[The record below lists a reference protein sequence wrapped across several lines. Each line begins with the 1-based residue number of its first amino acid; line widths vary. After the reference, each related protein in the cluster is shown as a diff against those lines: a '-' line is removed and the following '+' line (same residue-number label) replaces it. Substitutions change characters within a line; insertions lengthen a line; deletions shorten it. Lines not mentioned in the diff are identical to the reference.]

1 MVFGKNPNIFVPHYL
16 NQTPMQSLI
25 SPENN
30 LVLFFVIAGAAA
42 FGLYSEHKKWFG
54 KLSGILVTMISMSL
68 LAMAGVVPVASNPA
82 IKVDVYE
89 MVFSY
94 FIPISIPMLLFSSN
108 ILKIVKESGKL
119 LIAYILGAVGIVIG
133 CFIAFSFIDL
143 GADSGNTAGVIAA
156 TLIGGSVNF
165 IAAAEILNFS
175 SNPLFTATIA
185 VDNFVS
191 NLFTLFLF
199 LTPSLLF
206 LSRFFVKPKK
216 ENEMEDASK
225 LEKAQFPMTLE
236 RVAVSVFTAA
246 LIAGVGTLL
255 TPYLQDLLHTKLN
268 LSILVITFL
277 AVLTANLFPKRLKA
291 LEETA
296 FSLGLWMMYI
306 FLAVIGAATN
316 MTQIFT
322 IGPAVL
328 GFYLTIMVFHF
339 LFMLALA
346 KLFKLDV
353 YEVVISSAANIMGP
367 SVAAPMAASMGQK
380 KLVTPAILVGILGYI
395 IGTFIGVSIALYL
408 N

>member
-1 MVFGKNPNIFVPHYL
+1 
-16 NQTPMQSLI
+16 MQSLI

-30 LVLFFVIAGAAA
+30 LVLFFVVAGAAA

-68 LAMAGVVPVASNPA
+68 LAMAGVVPVASNPT

-119 LIAYILGAVGIVIG
+119 LVAYTLGAIGIVIG
-133 CFIAFSFIDL
+133 CFIAYSFIDL

-175 SNPLFTATIA
+175 TNPLFTATIA

-191 NLFTLFLF
+191 NLYTLFLF

-206 LSRFFVKPKK
+206 LARFFVKPKK
-216 ENEMEDASK
+216 ENEVEDTKAI
-225 LEKAQFPMTLE
+225 EKAKFPMTLE
-236 RVAVSVFTAA
+236 RIAVSVFIAA
-246 LIAGVGTLL
+246 LIAGLGNLL
-255 TPYLQDLLHTKLN
+255 APYLQSLLHTKLN
-268 LSILVITFL
+268 LSILVITVL
-277 AVLTANLFPKRLKA
+277 AVLAANLFPKRLKP
-291 LEETA
+291 LEDTA

-316 MTQIFT
+316 MTQIFS

-328 GFYLTIMVFHF
+328 GFYLSIMIFHF
-339 LFMLALA
+339 LFMMMLA

-395 IGTFIGVSIALYL
+395 IGTFIGVSIAIYL
-408 N
+408 T

>member
-1 MVFGKNPNIFVPHYL
+1 
-16 NQTPMQSLI
+16 MQSLI
-25 SPENN
+25 SPDSN
-30 LVLFFVIAGAAA
+30 LILFVVVTGAAA
-42 FGLYSEHKKWFG
+42 FGIYSEHKKWFG

-68 LAMAGVVPVASNPA
+68 LAMAGIVPVASNSNVQ
-82 IKVDVYE
+82 VDVYD

-119 LIAYILGAVGIVIG
+119 LVAYILGAIGVVLG
-133 CFIAFSFIDL
+133 CFLAFWLIDL
-143 GADSGNTAGVIAA
+143 GPDSGKTAGVIAA

-165 IAAAEILNFS
+165 IAAAEILDFS
-175 SNPLFTATIA
+175 TNPLFTATIA

-191 NLFTLFLF
+191 NLYTLFLF

-216 ENEMEDASK
+216 ENQIEDTTKQNKEKFPITME
-225 LEKAQFPMTLE
+225 
-236 RVAVSVFTAA
+236 RIAVSVFIAI
-246 LIAGVGTLL
+246 LIAGLGDFLS
-255 TPYLQDLLHTKLN
+255 PYLQNLLHTQLN
-268 LSILVITFL
+268 LSILLITIF
-277 AVLTANLFPKRLKA
+277 AVLAANLFPKLLKP
-291 LEETA
+291 LEDTA
-296 FSLGLWMMYI
+296 FSVGLWMMYV

-316 MTQIFT
+316 MQQIFS

-328 GFYLTIMVFHF
+328 AFYLTIMIFHF
-339 LFMLALA
+339 VLMLALA

-380 KLVTPAILVGILGYI
+380 KLVTPGILVGILGYI
-395 IGTFIGVSIALYL
+395 IGTFVGVSIALYL
-408 N
+408 S

>member
-1 MVFGKNPNIFVPHYL
+1 
-16 NQTPMQSLI
+16 MQSLI

-30 LVLFFVIAGAAA
+30 LVLFFVVAGAAA

-68 LAMAGVVPVASNPA
+68 LAMAGVVPVASNPT

-119 LIAYILGAVGIVIG
+119 LVAYILGAIGIVIG
-133 CFIAFSFIDL
+133 CFIAYQFIDL

-175 SNPLFTATIA
+175 TNPLFTATIA

-191 NLFTLFLF
+191 NLYTLFLF

-206 LSRFFVKPKK
+206 LARFFVKPKK
-216 ENEMEDASK
+216 ENEVEDTAAS
-225 LEKAQFPMTLE
+225 EKAKFPMTLE
-236 RVAVSVFTAA
+236 RIAVSVFIAA
-246 LIAGVGTLL
+246 LIAGLGNLL
-255 TPYLQDLLHTKLN
+255 APYLQGLLHTKLN
-268 LSILVITFL
+268 LSILVITVL
-277 AVLTANLFPKRLKA
+277 AVLAANLFPKRLKP
-291 LEETA
+291 LEDTA

-316 MTQIFT
+316 MTQIFS

-328 GFYLTIMVFHF
+328 GFYLTIMIFHF
-339 LFMLALA
+339 LLMLALA

-395 IGTFIGVSIALYL
+395 IGTFIGVSIAIFLS
-408 N
+408 

>member
-1 MVFGKNPNIFVPHYL
+1 
-16 NQTPMQSLI
+16 MQSLI

-30 LVLFFVIAGAAA
+30 FVLFFVVAGAAA

-68 LAMAGVVPVASNPA
+68 LAMAGVVPIASNPT

-119 LIAYILGAVGIVIG
+119 LVAYILGAIGIVIG
-133 CFIAFSFIDL
+133 CFIAYSFIDL

-175 SNPLFTATIA
+175 TNPLFTATIA

-191 NLFTLFLF
+191 NLYTLFLF

-206 LSRFFVKPKK
+206 LARFFVKPKK
-216 ENEMEDASK
+216 ENEAEDTTAI
-225 LEKAQFPMTLE
+225 EKAKFPMTLE
-236 RVAVSVFTAA
+236 RIAVSVFIAA
-246 LIAGVGTLL
+246 LIAGLGNLL
-255 TPYLQDLLHTKLN
+255 APYLQSLLHTKLN
-268 LSILVITFL
+268 LSILVITVL
-277 AVLTANLFPKRLKA
+277 AVLAANLFPKRLKP
-291 LEETA
+291 LEDTA

-316 MTQIFT
+316 MTQIFS

-328 GFYLTIMVFHF
+328 GFYLTIMIFHF
-339 LFMLALA
+339 LFMMALA

-395 IGTFIGVSIALYL
+395 IGTFIGVSIAIFLS
-408 N
+408 

>member
-1 MVFGKNPNIFVPHYL
+1 
-16 NQTPMQSLI
+16 MQSLI

-68 LAMAGVVPVASNPA
+68 LAMAGVVPVASNPN
-82 IKVDVYE
+82 IQVDVYDL
-89 MVFSY
+89 VFSY

-119 LIAYILGAVGIVIG
+119 LIAYILGAIGIVIG
-133 CFIAFSFIDL
+133 CFIAYWIIDL
-143 GADSGNTAGVIAA
+143 GTDSGNTAGVIAA
-156 TLIGGSVNF
+156 TLVGGSVNF

-175 SNPLFTATIA
+175 TNPLFTATIA

-191 NLFTLFLF
+191 NLYTLFLF

-216 ENEMEDASK
+216 ENQVEDVSASK
-225 LEKAQFPMTLE
+225 SEYPMTME
-236 RVAVSVFTAA
+236 RVAVSVFIAA
-246 LIAGVGTLL
+246 LIAGLGNLL
-255 TPYLQDLLHTKLN
+255 APFLQKILNTELN
-268 LSILVITFL
+268 LSILLITVL
-277 AVLTANLFPKRLKA
+277 AVLAANLFPKRLKP
-291 LEETA
+291 LEDTA

-316 MTQIFT
+316 MTQIFS

-328 GFYLTIMVFHF
+328 AFYLTIMVFHF
-339 LFMLALA
+339 LFMMALA

-395 IGTFIGVSIALYL
+395 IGTFIGVSIAIYL
-408 N
+408 T

>member
-1 MVFGKNPNIFVPHYL
+1 
-16 NQTPMQSLI
+16 MQSLI

-30 LVLFFVIAGAAA
+30 LVLFFVVAGAAA

-68 LAMAGVVPVASNPA
+68 LAMAGVVPVASNPT

-119 LIAYILGAVGIVIG
+119 LVAYILGAIGIVIG
-133 CFIAFSFIDL
+133 CFIAYSFIDL
-143 GADSGNTAGVIAA
+143 GTDAGNTAGVIAA

-175 SNPLFTATIA
+175 TNPLFTATIA

-191 NLFTLFLF
+191 NLYTLFLF

-206 LSRFFVKPKK
+206 LARFFVKPKK
-216 ENEMEDASK
+216 ENEVEDTAVS
-225 LEKAQFPMTLE
+225 EKTKFPMTLE
-236 RVAVSVFTAA
+236 RIAVSVFIAA
-246 LIAGVGTLL
+246 LIAGLGSLL
-255 TPYLQDLLHTKLN
+255 APYLQSLLHTKLN
-268 LSILVITFL
+268 LSILVITIL
-277 AVLTANLFPKRLKA
+277 AVLAANLFPKRLKP
-291 LEETA
+291 LEDTA

-316 MTQIFT
+316 VTQIFS

-328 GFYLTIMVFHF
+328 GFYLSIMVFHF

-395 IGTFIGVSIALYL
+395 IGTFIGVSIAIFLS
-408 N
+408 

>member
-1 MVFGKNPNIFVPHYL
+1 
-16 NQTPMQSLI
+16 MQSLI
-25 SPENN
+25 SPESN
-30 LVLFFVIAGAAA
+30 LTLFFVIAGAAA

-68 LAMAGVVPVASNPA
+68 LAMAGVVPVASNPT
-82 IKVDVYE
+82 IKVDVYD

-119 LIAYILGAVGIVIG
+119 LVAYILGAIGIVLG
-133 CFIAFSFIDL
+133 CFIAFWLIDL
-143 GADSGNTAGVIAA
+143 GSDSGNTAGVIAA

-175 SNPLFTATIA
+175 TNPLFTATIA

-191 NLFTLFLF
+191 NLYTLFLF

-216 ENEMEDASK
+216 ENEVEDASK
-225 LEKAQFPMTLE
+225 SEKTQFPMSLE
-236 RVAVSVFTAA
+236 RIAVSVFIAA
-246 LIAGVGTLL
+246 LIAGLGNLL
-255 TPYLQDLLHTKLN
+255 SPYLQDLLHTKLN
-268 LSILVITFL
+268 LSILVITVL
-277 AVLTANLFPKRLKA
+277 AVLAANLFPKRLKP
-291 LEETA
+291 LEDTA

-316 MTQIFT
+316 MTQIFS

-328 GFYLTIMVFHF
+328 GFYLTIMIFHF

-380 KLVTPAILVGILGYI
+380 KLVTPGILVGILGYI

-408 N
+408 S

>member
-1 MVFGKNPNIFVPHYL
+1 
-16 NQTPMQSLI
+16 MQSLI

-68 LAMAGVVPVASNPA
+68 LAMAGVVPVASNPT

-143 GADSGNTAGVIAA
+143 GPDSGNTAGVIAA

-175 SNPLFTATIA
+175 TNPLFTATIA

-191 NLFTLFLF
+191 NLYTLFLF

-216 ENEMEDASK
+216 ENEVEDVAKS
-225 LEKAQFPMTLE
+225 EKAQSPMTLE
-236 RVAVSVFTAA
+236 RVAVSVFIAA
-246 LIAGVGTLL
+246 LIAGMGNLL
-255 TPYLQDLLHTKLN
+255 SPYLQDILHTKLN
-268 LSILVITFL
+268 LSILVITVL
-277 AVLTANLFPKRLKA
+277 AVLTANLFPKRLKP
-291 LEETA
+291 LEDTA

-328 GFYLTIMVFHF
+328 GFYLTIMIFHF
-339 LFMLALA
+339 VFMLAVA

-380 KLVTPAILVGILGYI
+380 KLVTPGILVGILGYI
-395 IGTFIGVSIALYL
+395 IGTFIGVSIAIYL
-408 N
+408 S